1 MPWTEKPGRLQSMGS
16 QRVRH
21 DWART
26 YTYSVG
32 KDLVRGFPGTSAG
45 KELPAMQETPLI
57 TGSERFPG
65 EGIDYPLQYSWA
77 SLVAQLVKNL
87 PAVSETRVQSWVRK
101 ILWRGKSLPSPV
113 FWPKEFHGLYS
124 PWSCREWH
132 TTEWLSLSQVIFQY
146 HFSLSL
152 VCILSA
158 YNKTWEVITTTER
171 VVFLIPFLLWITYM
185 FSYFKVVI
193 TTNLSFNNQ
202 IISLANT
209 LVL

>member
-1 MPWTEKPGRLQSMGS
+1 MKYIWVKINAQSLHTHRCIHICFPSGQAVKNQPTMQKTQERGSIPGSGGSPGEGNGNPLQYSCLENAMDREAWQTTVHGVSKSQTRLN
-16 QRVRH
+16 

-87 PAVSETRVQSWVRK
+87 PAVSETRVRSWVRK
-101 ILWRGKSLPSPV
+101 ILWRRKSLPSPV

-124 PWSCREWH
+124 PWSCRE
-132 TTEWLSLSQVIFQY
+132 
-146 HFSLSL
+146 
-152 VCILSA
+152 
-158 YNKTWEVITTTER
+158 
-171 VVFLIPFLLWITYM
+171 
-185 FSYFKVVI
+185 
-193 TTNLSFNNQ
+193 
-202 IISLANT
+202 
-209 LVL
+209 